1 MGEIDKTAYILYN
14 IFHIILKGAI
24 SIMDDPYPANF
35 LNMALTAVQAD
46 GDTAPATI
54 IFKIL
59 LLFVLILVNAFFA
72 MSEIA
77 IISLNDNKI
86 DKLAEEGHK
95 KARQIQKLTQ
105 NSSNF
110 LSTIQIGVTLAGFL
124 TSASAADSF
133 APIITS
139 ALAPVIPS
147 VPESVIDTAALILIT
162 IVISYFSLV
171 LGELAPKKI
180 GMQKSEKVAY
190 KVVGILLFVLKATKP
205 FVKVLAFST
214 NAIVR
219 LFGIDPNADEENV
232 TEEEILMM
240 VDVGEEKGVI
250 ENAQAEMINNIF
262 EFDDIN
268 AGDLM
273 THRVDMT
280 AVEADESVAEVIR
293 VAIEDG
299 YSRIPVYDDD
309 PDNIIGVVYV
319 KDLLPYIGKEIPVE
333 KTIREV
339 MREAYFIP
347 ETKKCGELFAEMSE
361 KRVQMA
367 IVVDEYGGTAGLL
380 TLEDIVESI
389 VGNIHDEYD
398 TEEDEIAKIND
409 NTFTVEG
416 TTDLDEIDELI
427 GAQIP
432 EGDYET
438 IAGFIISRLGYLPK
452 DGDMDTVETD
462 NLKFTV
468 LSVEDKRIAKVRID
482 ITPRDAEV
490 ADSEDESEER
500 RSILIHK
507 DKKNKQDDK

>member
-1 MGEIDKTAYILYN
+1 
-14 IFHIILKGAI
+14 
-24 SIMDDPYPANF
+24 MDDPYPANI
-35 LNMALTAVQAD
+35 LNMAVAAAATE
-46 GDTAPATI
+46 GDISVVSI
-54 IFKIL
+54 ILKIL
-59 LLFVLILVNAFFA
+59 LLFVLILINAFFA

-95 KARQIQKLTQ
+95 KAKQIQKLTQ

-133 APIITS
+133 APILTNAVIS
-139 ALAPVIPS
+139 AFESLAAYKGIIETV
-147 VPESVIDTAALILIT
+147 ALILIT
-162 IVISYFSLV
+162 IIVSYFSLV
-171 LGELAPKKI
+171 FGELAPKKI

-190 KVVGILLFVLKATKP
+190 KVVGILLFIMNATKP

-214 NAIVR
+214 NSIVR

-262 EFDDIN
+262 EFDDID

-309 PDNIIGVVYV
+309 PDNIIGVVYI
-319 KDLLPYIGKEIPVE
+319 KDLLPYIGKEIPKN

-347 ETKKCGELFAEMSE
+347 ETKKCGELFSEMSE

-398 TEEDEIAKIND
+398 TEEEEIAKIND
-409 NTFTVEG
+409 TTFTVDG
-416 TTDLDEIDELI
+416 TTDLDEIDELV
-427 GAQIP
+427 GADIP
-432 EGDYET
+432 EGDYDT
-438 IAGFIISRLGYLPK
+438 IAGFIISQLGFLPK
-452 DGDMDTVETD
+452 DGDMDTVELD

-468 LSVEDKRIAKVRID
+468 IEVEDKRIAKVRID
-482 ITPRDAEV
+482 ITPRAETGN
-490 ADSEDESEER
+490 ADEADEGEEKRLKLNLKEKKKKSESEE
-500 RSILIHK
+500 
-507 DKKNKQDDK
+507 

>member
-1 MGEIDKTAYILYN
+1 
-14 IFHIILKGAI
+14 
-24 SIMDDPYPANF
+24 MDDPYPANI
-35 LNMALTAVQAD
+35 LNMAVAAAATE
-46 GDTAPATI
+46 GDISVVSI
-54 IFKIL
+54 ILKIL
-59 LLFVLILVNAFFA
+59 LLFVLILINAFFA

-95 KARQIQKLTQ
+95 KAKQIQKLTQ

-133 APIITS
+133 APILTNAVIS
-139 ALAPVIPS
+139 AFESLAAYKGIIETV
-147 VPESVIDTAALILIT
+147 ALILIT
-162 IVISYFSLV
+162 IIVSYFSLV
-171 LGELAPKKI
+171 FGELAPKKI

-190 KVVGILLFVLKATKP
+190 KVVGILLFIMNATKP

-214 NAIVR
+214 NSIVR
-219 LFGIDPNADEENV
+219 LFGIDPNAEENV

-262 EFDDIN
+262 EFDDID

-309 PDNIIGVVYV
+309 PDNIIGVVYI
-319 KDLLPYIGKEIPVE
+319 KDLLPYIGKEIPKN

-347 ETKKCGELFAEMSE
+347 ETKKCGELFSEMSE

-398 TEEDEIAKIND
+398 TEEEEIAKIND
-409 NTFTVEG
+409 TTFTVDG
-416 TTDLDEIDELI
+416 TTDLDEIDELV
-427 GAQIP
+427 GADIP
-432 EGDYET
+432 EGDYDT
-438 IAGFIISRLGYLPK
+438 IAGFIISQLGFLPK
-452 DGDMDTVETD
+452 DGDMDTVELE

-468 LSVEDKRIAKVRID
+468 IEVEDKRIAKVRID
-482 ITPRDAEV
+482 IIPRAETGN
-490 ADSEDESEER
+490 ADEADEGEEKRLKLNLKEKKKKSESEE
-500 RSILIHK
+500 
-507 DKKNKQDDK
+507 